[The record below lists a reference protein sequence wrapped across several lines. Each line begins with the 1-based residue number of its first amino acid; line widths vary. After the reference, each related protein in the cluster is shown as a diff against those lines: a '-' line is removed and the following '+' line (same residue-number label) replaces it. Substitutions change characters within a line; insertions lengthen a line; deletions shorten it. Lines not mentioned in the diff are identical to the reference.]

1 MSHAACWLA
10 RPALLTISH
19 GTPGLSDVA
28 EAALWVIDFALQSA
42 SLGISRVYLSHGVG
56 YRYSSFQPVSG
67 ITDDGRGIDRPHI
80 MPMYYGLLVVNEA
93 IGSSQSDRYVAELGC
108 LHRNIVAYGI
118 YEDGHLARLILIN
131 TQVVHAA
138 AAKERAS
145 IEVSLDFTSS
155 FAAAYSIKRLRVPH
169 TQAYHNL

>member
-1 MSHAACWLA
+1 
-10 RPALLTISH
+10 
-19 GTPGLSDVA
+19 
-28 EAALWVIDFALQSA
+28 
-42 SLGISRVYLSHGVG
+42 
-56 YRYSSFQPVSG
+56 
-67 ITDDGRGIDRPHI
+67 

-131 TQVVHAA
+131 TQVHAA